1 MRFSKAVFKRITDL
15 ANKSGL
21 TLSQLA
27 IKSGMT
33 PSTLYGIKM
42 NTTKL
47 PGLLSMKRICDGLG
61 ITLSEFFDADYINDS
76 DLE

>member
-1 MRFSKAVFKRITDL
+1 MTFREAIYKRISDL
-15 ANKSGL
+15 ANASDL

-33 PSTLYGIKM
+33 PSTLYQIK
-42 NTTKL
+42 TKDTNL
-47 PGLLSMKRICDGLG
+47 PSLLSVKRICDGLE
-61 ITLSEFFDADYINDS
+61 ITLSTFFDVEYINSS

>member
-1 MRFSKAVFKRITDL
+1 MKFREAIYKRITEL

-33 PSTLYGIKM
+33 PSTLYGIKLKST
-42 NTTKL
+42 NL
-47 PGLLSMKRICDGLG
+47 PSLLSVKRICDGLG
-61 ITLSEFFDADYINDS
+61 ITLSAFFDVDYIDS
-76 DLE
+76 SDFE